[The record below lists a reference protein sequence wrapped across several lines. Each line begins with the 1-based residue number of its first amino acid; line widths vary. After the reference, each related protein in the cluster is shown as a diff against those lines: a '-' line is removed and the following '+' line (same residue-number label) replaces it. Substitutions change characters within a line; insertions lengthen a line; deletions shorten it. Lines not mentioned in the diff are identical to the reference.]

1 VADAYVVWTDAG
13 EIYIWHSAD
22 SGASFAAATNVSSN
36 SGASDSPSFTAQ
48 ASPAGIH
55 LTWVDAPPGNKE
67 ILDRFGSSP

>member
-48 ASPAGIH
+48 A
-55 LTWVDAPPGNKE
+55 
-67 ILDRFGSSP
+67 